1 MTEQQSQISAA
12 ANGTYVNGQRIDKT
26 TELQP
31 GAVIDIGPFSLG
43 FDGVRL
49 TSRSRANNVRLD
61 VNQVSYVVADQNTN
75 RQLHLLNDVTFHISP
90 GQFVAILGPS
100 GSGKSTLLKVAS
112 GREWPFAGSVALNDR
127 DLHRQF
133 AALKEDLVV
142 VPQTAAFHQ
151 TLSVQQT
158 VQFAAS
164 LRLPPDTDDTEIQS
178 IVAATLQRV
187 GLSDRNASKVD
198 ALSGGQLKRLGLA
211 CELISDPSLLFLD
224 EVTSGL
230 DEQGDREMMRLF
242 RQLADSGKT
251 LVCVTHNLSNIIDCC
266 HQVLVLTPGGRVA
279 FFGPPEDACEH
290 FGVKQLADIYSAM
303 DTRSPQELN
312 ALFLNSKFFNSVP
325 TISVAQPNE
334 LRNQSSLIHRIG
346 RKPLSQAIVLTK
358 RYVLVW
364 LGDKAALLAMFGQA
378 VLVTVLLCLVFD
390 SIPASDVT
398 EELMRRK
405 TEIRNLLFLISVSCF
420 WLGANNAAKE
430 IVRERQIYERER
442 NFNLVPEA
450 FWASKVIVLSIIG
463 FLQASFL
470 TATVV
475 LWCGLPG
482 NCWALVAASV
492 CLSFLGTQLGLAISA
507 NSKSEALA
515 VALIPAVVIPQIVLA
530 GVVASLSGFALLL
543 AKWLTTSFWGQR
555 LFENLM
561 PEADRIPADFE
572 PETVACLSV
581 LAAQLIAYSL
591 ATWLGLRFIRQ
602 KRE

>member
-1 MTEQQSQISAA
+1 MRLRIHFPDNNRHKEVQLNKRRVRIGRDAGNELAVDAKRFPKVSGLHAELILKDGKVWLIHRSKSNSTVLNDEAIKKPTSLSVGQRFRLGFTGPEIELVSEERVVVEKTIFAGRASDHVSSAQLSGQVFEVGKGGIIGRSNNPQGYRLVHPHVSRRHA
-12 ANGTYVNGQRIDKT
+12 RLMVAGDRTAITDLGSSNGTYVNGQRIDKT

-31 GAVIDIGPFSLG
+31 GAVIDIGPFSLD

-242 RQLADSGKT
+242 RQLADSGKD
-251 LVCVTHNLSNIIDCC
+251 SD
-266 HQVLVLTPGGRVA
+266 
-279 FFGPPEDACEH
+279 
-290 FGVKQLADIYSAM
+290 
-303 DTRSPQELN
+303 
-312 ALFLNSKFFNSVP
+312 
-325 TISVAQPNE
+325 
-334 LRNQSSLIHRIG
+334 LRHS
-346 RKPLSQAIVLTK
+346 
-358 RYVLVW
+358 
-364 LGDKAALLAMFGQA
+364 
-378 VLVTVLLCLVFD
+378 
-390 SIPASDVT
+390 
-398 EELMRRK
+398 
-405 TEIRNLLFLISVSCF
+405 
-420 WLGANNAAKE
+420 
-430 IVRERQIYERER
+430 
-442 NFNLVPEA
+442 
-450 FWASKVIVLSIIG
+450 
-463 FLQASFL
+463 
-470 TATVV
+470 
-475 LWCGLPG
+475 
-482 NCWALVAASV
+482 
-492 CLSFLGTQLGLAISA
+492 
-507 NSKSEALA
+507 
-515 VALIPAVVIPQIVLA
+515 
-530 GVVASLSGFALLL
+530 
-543 AKWLTTSFWGQR
+543 
-555 LFENLM
+555 
-561 PEADRIPADFE
+561 
-572 PETVACLSV
+572 
-581 LAAQLIAYSL
+581 
-591 ATWLGLRFIRQ
+591 
-602 KRE
+602 